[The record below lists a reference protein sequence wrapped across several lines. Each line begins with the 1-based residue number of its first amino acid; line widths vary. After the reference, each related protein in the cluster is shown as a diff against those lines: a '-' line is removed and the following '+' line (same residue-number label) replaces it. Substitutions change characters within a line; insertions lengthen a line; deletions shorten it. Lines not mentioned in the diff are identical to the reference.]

1 MLLRLD
7 INANMKFKTMRI
19 KYSVLFHRYCEINCD
34 ERMAT
39 VKPAVDSMITV
50 FVMVFWVAAASSFW
64 FFPSFSD
71 VNLVR
76 AVGSAM
82 TVNKENVEARKLR
95 IDSVPM
101 SAWVRAFVF
110 VTIM

>member
-1 MLLRLD
+1 
-7 INANMKFKTMRI
+7 MKFRI
-19 KYSVLFHRYCEINCD
+19 RIIMYSVLFQKYCEISWD
-34 ERMAT
+34 ERIAT
-39 VKPAVDSMITV
+39 ARPIIDNVTTV
-50 FVMVFWVAAASSFW
+50 FIIVFWVAAASSFW

-76 AVGSAM
+76 AVGKAM
-82 TVNKENVEARKLR
+82 TVKRENVEARKLR

>member
-1 MLLRLD
+1 
-7 INANMKFKTMRI
+7 MRPAI
-19 KYSVLFHRYCEINCD
+19 DSV
-34 ERMAT
+34 
-39 VKPAVDSMITV
+39 ITV
-50 FVMVFWVAAASSFW
+50 FVIFFCVAVASSFW

-76 AVGSAM
+76 AVDSAM
-82 TVNKENVEARKLR
+82 TVNKEKVEARKLR